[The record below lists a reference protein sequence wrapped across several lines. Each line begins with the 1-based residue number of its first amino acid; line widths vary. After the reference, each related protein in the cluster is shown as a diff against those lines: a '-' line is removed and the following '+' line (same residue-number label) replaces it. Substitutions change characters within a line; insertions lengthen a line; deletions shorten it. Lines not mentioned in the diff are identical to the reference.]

1 MAETADLQ
9 KKLQQK
15 SKLIFITFYC
25 KFYSGIQ
32 NETDFKT
39 EKNVRNQK
47 NILRSDEHIRRRAHK
62 LMINVRELT

>member
-32 NETDFKT
+32 NETDFITAKR
-39 EKNVRNQK
+39 KK
-47 NILRSDEHIRRRAHK
+47 SKKYFMLG
-62 LMINVRELT
+62 